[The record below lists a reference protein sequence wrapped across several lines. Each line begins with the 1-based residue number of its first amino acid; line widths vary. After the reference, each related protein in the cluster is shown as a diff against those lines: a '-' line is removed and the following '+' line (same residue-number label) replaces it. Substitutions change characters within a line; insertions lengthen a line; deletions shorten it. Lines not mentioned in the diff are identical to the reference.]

1 MRRVLHLRVTS
12 SLWDADAAA
21 SLDYLDCFDW
31 LAPAFGDS
39 NEKDV
44 HLDDPLLDNSDEGP
58 GSMDQHSS
66 PVIISYPPP
75 LPPFDMVDIMHNAS
89 SCGMHEV

>member
-1 MRRVLHLRVTS
+1 MTTTVMIYPYFDWILTS
-12 SLWDADAAA
+12 S
-21 SLDYLDCFDW
+21 CFDW
-31 LAPAFGDS
+31 LAPAFDDS

-44 HLDDPLLDNSDEGP
+44 HLDDPFMLLDNSDEGP

-75 LPPFDMVDIMHNAS
+75 LPPFDMVDIVHNAS